1 MLRTARHRAKQKGI
15 PFDLALDDIALPVLC
30 PVLGIE
36 LAVGEGKQHPASPS
50 LDQIIAGAGYV
61 KGNVRVISNRANSLK
76 NNGTLDELRAIVV
89 DLERILKEKYQ

>member
-1 MLRTARHRAKQKGI
+1 MLATARHRAKQKGI
-15 PFDLALDDIALPVLC
+15 PFDLALDDIAIPARC

-61 KGNVRVISNRANSLK
+61 KGNIRVVSHRANFLK
-76 NNGTLDELRAIVV
+76 GDGTLAELRAVV
-89 DLERILKEKYQ
+89 ADLERTLKEKYQ